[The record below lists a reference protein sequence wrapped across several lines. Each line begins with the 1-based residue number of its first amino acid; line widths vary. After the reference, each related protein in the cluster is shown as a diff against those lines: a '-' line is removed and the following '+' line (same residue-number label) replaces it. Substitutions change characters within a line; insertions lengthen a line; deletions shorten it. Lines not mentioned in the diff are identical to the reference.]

1 MSLPSAE
8 TTRVTPRAAMAVIV
22 AAGLVGAAG
31 WGLRTLEWPIHD
43 VRVDGIVAHADRAE
57 LKAVMARHARAGFFA
72 VDLEALRTDLRALPW
87 VRDASLRRIWPDTL
101 DVSIREHAV
110 AAHWN
115 EAALVSR
122 RGVVFEPP
130 TPVDMEAP
138 TLAGPAGQGA
148 AMLERLRSFSA
159 ELEPLGLEVAALR
172 QNERRDWRLELSN
185 GVALRLGRDHM
196 EVRLA
201 RFVAIWPRALAS
213 DAGRIAS
220 VDLRYPN
227 GFAVTWRGQDADA
240 DAGTTRGGA

>member
-1 MSLPSAE
+1 MTLPPAE
-8 TTRVTPRAAMAVIV
+8 TTRVSLRMVAAVI
-22 AAGLVGAAG
+22 AAVGLVGAAG
-31 WGLRTLEWPIHD
+31 WWMRTLEWPIQD
-43 VRVDGIVAHADRAE
+43 VRVDGIVAHADRDQ
-57 LKAVMARHARAGFFA
+57 LKAVMARHARAGFFT

-87 VRDASLRRIWPDTL
+87 VRDASLRRVWPDTL

-115 EAALVSR
+115 EGALLSR
-122 RGVVFEPP
+122 SGIVFEPP

-138 TLAGPAGQGA
+138 ILAGPAGHGG
-148 AMLERLRSFSA
+148 AMLERLRAFSA
-159 ELEPLGLEVAALR
+159 EIEPLGLEVAALR

-185 GVALRLGRDHM
+185 GVALRLGRDDV
-196 EVRLA
+196 EARLA

-227 GFAVTWRGQDADA
+227 GFAVTWREQDAAA